1 VFARASGE
9 GCRARQRPHPLTVGK
24 FDPDRRV
31 IAGLLPAAHMS
42 IDLRAEEPL
51 RERLAEK
58 EVIDPQP
65 GIARECIP
73 EIIEEGIDCLGGVDR
88 AQRIGPAL
96 LG

>member
-1 VFARASGE
+1 VPRAAASASSNCRQVRSRPAR
-9 GCRARQRPHPLTVGK
+9 
-24 FDPDRRV
+24 DRWSS
-31 IAGLLPAAHMS
+31 PNCAHV